1 MAGAVCAI
9 AILVGIDEKAAAFA
23 GGFAAAIAA
32 VVAVVLTAHMQ
43 RDNDIAAEERRR
55 NADAVALAR
64 ELTAYLALAAFQLA
78 NTSKALN
85 DYSFTIEVIT
95 GRELKPLD
103 TWQLVIAQSTAPFP
117 DRISESIRILD
128 KQSIAAVVGFAEL
141 RSNLRDLLA
150 KEVSS
155 VLVTRERALTIQK
168 QFAFVA
174 KEASRAHDLVNATLI
189 PNAC

>member
-1 MAGAVCAI
+1 MRKRLSDWLNRPLVAFPMAGAVCAI

-117 DRISESIRILD
+117 DRIAS
-128 KQSIAAVVGFAEL
+128 AE
-141 RSNLRDLLA
+141 DA
-150 KEVSS
+150 E
-155 VLVTRERALTIQK
+155 
-168 QFAFVA
+168 
-174 KEASRAHDLVNATLI
+174 
-189 PNAC
+189 